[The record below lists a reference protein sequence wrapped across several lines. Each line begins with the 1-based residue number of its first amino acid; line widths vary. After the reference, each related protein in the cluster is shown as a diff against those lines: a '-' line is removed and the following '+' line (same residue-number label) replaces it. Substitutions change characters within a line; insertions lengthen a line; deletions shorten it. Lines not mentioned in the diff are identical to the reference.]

1 MSIPNNFGEGELHNA
16 SIEYTKFDADNT
28 QMSAAERL
36 RICEMFRGLT
46 LYGFSI
52 VLGIWAIQVF
62 FWNIFFLMFSS
73 RGGKVST
80 VWSTL

>member
-1 MSIPNNFGEGELHNA
+1 MILKFWYLFNQVRNFLSIPNNFGEGELHNA

-52 VLGIWAIQVF
+52 VLGI
-62 FWNIFFLMFSS
+62 
-73 RGGKVST
+73 
-80 VWSTL
+80 